1 MIKCVSVVFQ
11 VVSVMI
17 DVGKKRRRKNEEEKG
32 TKVNTRVSY
41 RVQTSHS

>member
-1 MIKCVSVVFQ
+1 MIKCVFVVFQ
-11 VVSVMI
+11 AVSVMI
-17 DVGKKRRRKNEEEKG
+17 DVGKKRRKKNEEEKG